1 VIGLDGATFAILD
14 SLYARG
20 ELPHLAA
27 FRERGVGG
35 VLESVVPPLS
45 PPAWTTA
52 FTGVNPG
59 KHNIYDFFHMTAS
72 GPQALLT
79 SSLDRRA
86 RAVWDVLNDAGVRT
100 GMQNIPMT
108 FPPDRVKGFMI
119 SGFPFGSAK
128 SGFTYPAELES
139 ELGEYPLD
147 LFGESIQKGLEGRL
161 LHQFRWTL
169 ERHAAVAKKLM
180 VEEDWDLFWVVFTGT
195 DKVQHFFWKFMDPQ
209 HPEYDLRMAAQFG
222 SAIHDFWVRV
232 DEIVGELLEIAG
244 PETDVIILSDHGFG
258 PIYRELRLLNWLES
272 TGFIELNPGQP
283 TAQRV
288 DAFPSSAFGG
298 LIRVNQRGRDY
309 QGQIAPGEET
319 QEVKAEIIDSL
330 RRVEDP
336 VTGEPLADRIYSRE
350 ELFTG
355 PYVENAPD
363 ILFLERDDTF
373 IGRGKPESL
382 DVFGP
387 PSLTFSAYH
396 RPEGIIM
403 AAGPHFTKNSERQHF
418 SIMDVTPT
426 LLWLFDVPAP
436 RDLDGRVMD
445 ALVQPDSLTARPPEV
460 GDETVVMEP
469 PEAGELSEQTRE
481 VLESLGYVQ

>member
-1 VIGLDGATFAILD
+1 
-14 SLYARG
+14 
-20 ELPHLAA
+20 
-27 FRERGVGG
+27 
-35 VLESVVPPLS
+35 
-45 PPAWTTA
+45 
-52 FTGVNPG
+52 
-59 KHNIYDFFHMTAS
+59 
-72 GPQALLT
+72 
-79 SSLDRRA
+79 
-86 RAVWDVLNDAGVRT
+86 
-100 GMQNIPMT
+100 
-108 FPPDRVKGFMI
+108 MI

-128 SGFTYPAELES
+128 SGFTYPADLES

-147 LFGESIQKGLEGRL
+147 LFGESIQSGREGRL
-161 LHQFRWTL
+161 LHQFRQTL
-169 ERHAAVAKKLM
+169 EAHAAVAKKLM
-180 VEEDWDLFWVVFTGT
+180 LEENWDLFWVVFTGT

-209 HPEYDLRMAAQFG
+209 HPEYDLRMAAEFG
-222 SAIHDFWVRV
+222 TAIHEFWVRA

-244 PETDVIILSDHGFG
+244 PDADVIILSDHGFG

-272 TGFIELNPGQP
+272 AGFIELNEAEP

-309 QGQIAPGEET
+309 HGQISPGQET
-319 QEVKAEIIDSL
+319 QEVKAEIIDRL

-336 VTGEPLADRIYSRE
+336 VTGQPLAERIFERE

-363 ILFLERDDTF
+363 VLFLERDDTF
-373 IGRGKPESL
+373 VGRGKPEPL

-403 AAGPHFTKNSERQHF
+403 AAGPHFTRNAERQRF

-436 RDLDGRVMD
+436 RDLDGRVMTP
-445 ALVQPDSLTARPPEV
+445 LVHPDSLRGRPPQV
-460 GDETVVMEP
+460 GDETVVIEP
-469 PEAGELSEQTRE
+469 HDAGELSEQTRE